1 MFLASKGLKIEW
13 CFYSTMIE
21 TNILTV
27 STYIR
32 QTKFC
37 GWKKTQQKELDQST
51 WDENYTIRCVRLQ
64 HLHKTVCDCEI
75 YKNVLANHTG
85 R

>member
-1 MFLASKGLKIEW
+1 MVFLQRYDW
-13 CFYSTMIE
+13 NQYS
-21 TNILTV
+21 NGK
-27 STYIR
+27 YIYV

-37 GWKKTQQKELDQST
+37 GWKKTQQKELINQST
-51 WDENYTIRCVRLQ
+51 WDENYTNRCVRLQ
-64 HLHKTVCDCEI
+64 HLHKTVCEI